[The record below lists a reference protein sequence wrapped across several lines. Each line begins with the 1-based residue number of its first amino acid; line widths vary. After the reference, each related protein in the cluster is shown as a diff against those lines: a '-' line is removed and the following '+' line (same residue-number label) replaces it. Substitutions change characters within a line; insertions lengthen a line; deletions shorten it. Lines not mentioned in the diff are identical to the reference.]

1 MIPFSD
7 AEPAQANRGPSP
19 VNRLLLFT
27 NVVVWIYM
35 LYLQR
40 TPGALDAFLDRYAFD
55 WSSFTRDVSTGAWT
69 VATFVPLITHMFLHG
84 GWLHIIGNMLY
95 LWVFGDNVEARLGS
109 GTYLL
114 FYLLCGIIAA
124 IGQGIVSPAPMLG
137 ASGAIAGVLG
147 AYLVLSP
154 GARIRTLIFLGIFI
168 TVVQLPAII
177 VIGFFIVIQF
187 IEGFASL
194 RIAGHAA
201 TEQVAYFAHIFGF
214 FAGIVLLFVLRD
226 RGRRNPAPFSRY
238 G

>member
-7 AEPAQANRGPSP
+7 AEPAKGPSP

-40 TPGALDAFLDRYAFD
+40 TPGALDGFLDRYAFD
-55 WSSFTRDVSTGAWT
+55 WSSFTRDISTGAWT

-124 IGQGIVSPAPMLG
+124 IGQGVVSPAPMLG

-214 FAGIVLLFVLRD
+214 FAGIVLLFLLRD

>member
-7 AEPAQANRGPSP
+7 ADPARGPSP

-27 NVVVWIYM
+27 NVVVWIYV

-40 TPGALDAFLDRYAFD
+40 TPGALGAFLDRYAFD
-55 WSSFTRDVSTGAWT
+55 WSSFSRDLTTGAWT
-69 VATFVPLITHMFLHG
+69 LATFVPLVTHMFLHG

-109 GTYLL
+109 ATYLL
-114 FYLLCGIIAA
+114 FYLLCGIVAA
-124 IGQGIVSPAPMLG
+124 VGQGLVSPAPMLG

-168 TVVQLPAII
+168 TVVQLPAIV

-214 FAGIVLLFVLRD
+214 FAGIVLLFLLRD
-226 RGRRNPAPFSRY
+226 RTRRDPAYGRY